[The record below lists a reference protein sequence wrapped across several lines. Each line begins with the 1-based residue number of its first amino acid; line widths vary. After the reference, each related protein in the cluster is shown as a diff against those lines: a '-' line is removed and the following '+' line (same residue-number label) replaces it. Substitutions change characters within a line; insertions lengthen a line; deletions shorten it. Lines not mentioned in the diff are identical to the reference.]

1 MPWRLPPPE
10 GTGRTSFSIP
20 RRSHDHHT
28 AYSQAVATGQ
38 LEDFAEMAGIE
49 CVVID
54 ADTTLRAHKESLRVN
69 DLYYSLRRSG
79 A

>member
-1 MPWRLPPPE
+1 M
-10 GTGRTSFSIP
+10 
-20 RRSHDHHT
+20 
-28 AYSQAVATGQ
+28 ATGQ